1 MTCAN
6 KTVSAGLLLLSLFVV
21 SVFEF
26 PAIILSLSSLCEEE
40 AVDDD
45 VHVLIRMS

>member
-6 KTVSAGLLLLSLFVV
+6 KTISADLSLFVV

-26 PAIILSLSSLCEEE
+26 PSIILSLSSLCEEEEEE

-45 VHVLIRMS
+45 VHVLI

>member
-6 KTVSAGLLLLSLFVV
+6 KTISAGLLLLSLFVV

-40 AVDDD
+40 EEAVDDDD
-45 VHVLIRMS
+45 VHVLI

>member
-6 KTVSAGLLLLSLFVV
+6 KTISADLSLFVV

-40 AVDDD
+40 EEEEEAVDDD
-45 VHVLIRMS
+45 VHVLI

>member
-6 KTVSAGLLLLSLFVV
+6 NTISAGLLLLSLFVV
-21 SVFEF
+21 SVFDF
-26 PAIILSLSSLCEEE
+26 PAIILSLSSLCEEKEEE

-45 VHVLIRMS
+45 VHVLI

>member
-6 KTVSAGLLLLSLFVV
+6 KTISAGLLLLSLFVV

-26 PAIILSLSSLCEEE
+26 SAIILSLSSSCEEE

-45 VHVLIRMS
+45 VHVLI